1 MYVERYSVT
10 ALNGEIVVGRVV
22 DVDGKPKI
30 GLGREKPPTKSM
42 GCPYCSGTGQVPS
55 LAVFLRTVRKG
66 AELTQKEL
74 SGISGYSR
82 TQIQMVERGKRN
94 PSPGLVMSYMALQR
108 SGNTK
113 QLNMNWH
120 QQRKTN
126 Q

>member
-1 MYVERYSVT
+1 M
-10 ALNGEIVVGRVV
+10 G
-22 DVDGKPKI
+22 VDGKSKV
-30 GLGREKPPTKSM
+30 GLGREKLPTKAKD
-42 GCPYCSGTGQVPS
+42 CPYCSGTGQVPS

-94 PSPGLVMSYMALQR
+94 PSPGLVMSYISLQR

-113 QLNMNWH
+113 KLNMNWH

>member
-1 MYVERYSVT
+1 M
-10 ALNGEIVVGRVV
+10 
-22 DVDGKPKI
+22 DGKSKV
-30 GLGREKPPTKSM
+30 GLGREKLPTKSM
-42 GCPYCSGTGQVPS
+42 SCPYCSVTGQVPS

-74 SGISGYSR
+74 SSISGYSR

-94 PSPGLVMSYMALQR
+94 PSPGLVMSYMSLQR

-113 QLNMNWH
+113 KLNMNWH

>member
-1 MYVERYSVT
+1 M
-10 ALNGEIVVGRVV
+10 GRVV
-22 DVDGKPKI
+22 DVDGKSKI

-42 GCPYCSGTGQVPS
+42 DCPYCSGTGQVPN

-74 SGISGYSR
+74 SGITGYSR
-82 TQIQMVERGKRN
+82 TLIQMVERGKRN
-94 PSPGLVMSYMALQR
+94 PSPGLVMSYISLQR
-108 SGNTK
+108 SGRAEK
-113 QLNMNWH
+113 LSLNWH

>member
-1 MYVERYSVT
+1 VI
-10 ALNGEIVVGRVV
+10 ALNEGVVVGRVV
-22 DVDGKPKI
+22 DVDEKSKI

-42 GCPYCSGTGQVPS
+42 DCPYCSGTGQVPN

-74 SGISGYSR
+74 SGITGYSR

-94 PSPGLVMSYMALQR
+94 PSPGLVMSYISLQR
-108 SGNTK
+108 SGRAEK
-113 QLNMNWH
+113 LSLNWH